1 MSLFRF
7 IVIVN
12 WFTAL
17 IRFAECTM
25 SVPFSFH
32 AVSKV
37 RENLEKGDG
46 FTHGNA
52 KPTPPKQDAWF
63 SGQGECDDVASVSGL
78 LLEIMYAITRQHNVR
93 VYLHTRTLEM
103 HNAL

>member
-63 SGQGECDDVASVSGL
+63 SGQGKCA
-78 LLEIMYAITRQHNVR
+78 LEGRFQGQVNTGNNVR
-93 VYLHTRTLEM
+93 LCLYLHTLEM